1 VCSLPIC
8 NSHPSA
14 QKEGYAVFFYTS
26 AYSGWTPLGRGSGGR
41 FGVRRFRAKRTL
53 DLFGT
58 HRAFPHALPPSFVLR
73 SVPFASVG
81 LFFSAAAP
89 VKKKTSRYRQK
100 GKTMKLEEVNQ
111 QTREA
116 VDFLVA
122 ALESGHSAVLT
133 QYLAAMAKFRNYSFG
148 NIMLI
153 ARQKPDATNVAGFR
167 AWNSLGRFVRRGEK
181 GISILAP
188 MISNRRKNN
197 ASEEQTEDANKSQP
211 RLFGFRAV

>member
-1 VCSLPIC
+1 MCSLPIC

-122 ALESGHSAVLT
+122 ALESGRGAESLSAIAKLKVKRILSDSRNPQIRWAMYFVQWITSSTGSQQYSELT
-133 QYLAAMAKFRNYSFG
+133 TLFEAAFSAAHRRTPGWVGRLAIEMTFKR
-148 NIMLI
+148 
-153 ARQKPDATNVAGFR
+153 K
-167 AWNSLGRFVRRGEK
+167 
-181 GISILAP
+181 
-188 MISNRRKNN
+188 RRK
-197 ASEEQTEDANKSQP
+197 AWVRTISK
-211 RLFGFRAV
+211 